1 MVQNFQI
8 ILNISYQ
15 LYIKIAISKS
25 FVIFVETLKLTVMER
40 FSMREV
46 IKQKYGE
53 AEKGI
58 KCATA
63 SKRATKK
70 AEKKDTGK
78 YVTKIVDGVKY
89 MVLK

>member
-1 MVQNFQI
+1 
-8 ILNISYQ
+8 
-15 LYIKIAISKS
+15 
-25 FVIFVETLKLTVMER
+25 MER
-40 FSMREV
+40 YSMREV

-58 KCATA
+58 KGATA

-70 AEKKDTGK
+70 VEKKDTGK
-78 YVTKIVDGVKY
+78 YVVKIVDGVKY